1 MEDLRHTGSSI
12 MGFTILDAKNYE
24 SAKAKGDM
32 SQVTHSEPKSMHFFQ
47 KTFQILLS
55 LKDHK
60 GASMLYDKQK

>member
-47 KTFQILLS
+47 KTFQTLP
-55 LKDHK
+55 
-60 GASMLYDKQK
+60 